1 MRFEAFA
8 KINLGL
14 VVHPSRDELHP
25 IDALNLSVSWADELT
40 VAVADTDAIDVEGPV
55 PVDHSNL
62 AWQAIAAV
70 RPAGGSALRLSLR
83 KRIPAAAGLGGG
95 SADAAAALAAA
106 GRLFGIDDESLL
118 EAAAELGSDIPFCF
132 VGGLAVVGGTG
143 ELVTPLPPVDGFA
156 CAIVVPPFDLP
167 TADVYRAWDEA
178 DHPIGPPLD
187 AVHLPPPLRGYAP
200 LRNDLFG
207 AAVRLRPEIDEWR
220 SELESRWSRRVVLT
234 GSGPSLFAFFVDR
247 DEAQS
252 AVLEAP
258 PGLRAA
264 NAVTPVPAGRKQ
276 LQE

>member
-14 VVHPSRDELHP
+14 TVHPSRAERHP
-25 IDALNLSVSWADELT
+25 IDALNLSVSWADELE
-40 VAVADTDAIDVEGPV
+40 VAVAESDAVDVQGPV
-55 PVDHSNL
+55 PTDHSNL
-62 AWQAIAAV
+62 AWQAVTAV
-70 RPAGGSALRLSLR
+70 RPATGSALRLRLR

-106 GRLFGIDDESLL
+106 GEIFGISQESLL
-118 EAAAELGSDIPFCF
+118 AAAADLGSDVPFCF

-167 TADVYRAWDEA
+167 TADVYRTWDEA
-178 DHPIGPPLD
+178 DHPVGPPLVAD
-187 AVHLPPPLRGYAP
+187 DLPPSLRGYAP

-207 AAVRLRPEIDEWR
+207 AAVLLRPEIEEWR
-220 SELESRWSRRVVLT
+220 SELQSRWSRRVVLT

-264 NAVTPVPAGRKQ
+264 NAVTPLPAGRKR
-276 LQE
+276 LPE